1 MQFHQHQLNNGLQ
14 IIGEVKPGAHSVAIG
29 FFVKTGARDETSGE
43 SGVSHFLE
51 HMAFKGD
58 EKYSAD
64 DVNRIFDE
72 LGASYNASTS
82 EEVTFY
88 YASIL
93 PEYLDQTF
101 DLLTRMM
108 RPTLRED
115 DFDMEKQVIL
125 EEIGMYED
133 MPGFAI
139 YDQSMSS
146 HFTGHP
152 LGQSILGSVESI
164 RALTVEQM
172 RDYHQRRYGAK
183 NLVLTATGNFDWEE
197 LVKLAE
203 QVCGAWN
210 PGTPGRE
217 IVEATPE
224 PQELWV
230 TRPGMNQQHLM
241 QMAPAPP
248 AENEL
253 RFAAEMVATI
263 VGDDSSGRLYWDLVE
278 TGLAETA
285 EMSFNDYAGSG
296 TWATYL
302 CCSPERAAAN
312 LDRVRE
318 IYNEFNRQGPTSEE
332 LEQAR
337 NKVASRIVLS
347 SERPMGRLVALGG
360 NWIYREEYRTVAD
373 DLETLKKLS
382 MDDIRDLLNKY
393 PLAQTTCIGLGPM
406 DSRDAQIVQETS
418 GAEN

>member
-1 MQFHQHQLNNGLQ
+1 MQFHQKQLSNGLQ
-14 IIGEVKPGAHSVAIG
+14 IIGETKPAAHSCAIG
-29 FFVKTGARDETSGE
+29 FFVRTGARDEQQTE

-93 PEYLDQTF
+93 PEYIDQTF

-108 RPTLRED
+108 RPSLREE

-139 YDQSMSS
+139 YDEAMSI
-146 HFTGHP
+146 HFQGHP
-152 LGQSILGSVESI
+152 LGQSILGSSQSI
-164 RALTVEQM
+164 RDLKVEQM
-172 RDYHQRRYGAK
+172 LSYHEKRYGAS
-183 NLVLTATGNFDWEE
+183 NLVLTATGDFDWEH
-197 LVKLAE
+197 LVGLAE
-203 QVCGAWN
+203 EYCGGWS
-210 PGTPGRE
+210 PGVPGRDTT
-217 IVEATPE
+217 EAQPVQTDR
-224 PQELWV
+224 WM

-248 AENEL
+248 SSSEL
-253 RFAAEMVATI
+253 RFAAEMVAAI
-263 VGDDSSGRLYWDLVE
+263 VGDDTSGHLYWDLVE

-285 EMSFNDYAGSG
+285 ELGFNDYDGSG

-302 CCSPERAAAN
+302 CCEPARAHTN

-318 IYNEFNRQGPTSEE
+318 IYEAFNKQGPTPEE

-360 NWIYREEYRTVAD
+360 NWLYRNEYRSVAD
-373 DLETLKKLS
+373 DLETLKKLTIN
-382 MDDIRDLLNKY
+382 DVHRLLEEY
-393 PLAQTTCIGLGPM
+393 PLAQTTTVGLGP
-406 DSRDAQIVQETS
+406 IEQEAAS
-418 GAEN
+418 PSV

>member
-1 MQFHQHQLNNGLQ
+1 MQFHQKQLSNGLQ
-14 IIGEVKPGAHSVAIG
+14 IIGETKPAAHSAAIG
-29 FFVKTGARDETSGE
+29 FFVRTGSRDEQLDE

-58 EKYSAD
+58 DKYSAD

-108 RPTLRED
+108 RPSLREE

-139 YDQSMSS
+139 YDEAMSI
-146 HFTGHP
+146 HFKGHP
-152 LGQSILGSVESI
+152 LGQSILGSSESI
-164 RALTVEQM
+164 RDLKVEQM
-172 RDYHQRRYGAK
+172 LSYHEKRYGAS
-183 NLVLTATGNFDWEE
+183 NLILTATGNFDWDH
-197 LVKLAE
+197 LVSLAE
-203 QVCGAWN
+203 KHCGSWN
-210 PGTPGRE
+210 AGVPGRDNS
-217 IVEATPE
+217 EAK
-224 PQELWV
+224 PQLTDRWM

-241 QMAPAPP
+241 QMASAPSSS
-248 AENEL
+248 NEL
-253 RFAAEMVATI
+253 RFAAEMVAAI

-285 EMSFNDYAGSG
+285 ELSFNDYDGSG

-302 CCSPERAAAN
+302 CCDPSRSQKN
-312 LDRVRE
+312 LDRVKE
-318 IYNEFNRQGPTSEE
+318 IYEEFNQQGPTSEE

-360 NWIYREEYRTVAD
+360 NWLYRNEYRSVAD
-373 DLETLKKLS
+373 DLETLKSLTIE
-382 MDDIRDLLNKY
+382 DVHQLLKEY
-393 PLAQTTCIGLGPM
+393 PLNQTTTVGLGPVEKE
-406 DSRDAQIVQETS
+406 VQQPV
-418 GAEN
+418 